1 MCLGPVSVDRRAF
14 KALCGG
20 VSLSGRSCVRC
31 GRVAVAVA
39 TALLLSPMFLV
50 CVRALTACYGFSLC
64 AWVGGVEAFVRLY
77 AMSKQQTTKVKSL
90 NRYSVQRIT
99 GQPESGAMYKSTSTA
114 SS

>member
-1 MCLGPVSVDRRAF
+1 
-14 KALCGG
+14 
-20 VSLSGRSCVRC
+20 
-31 GRVAVAVA
+31 VAVA

>member
-1 MCLGPVSVDRRAF
+1 
-14 KALCGG
+14 
-20 VSLSGRSCVRC
+20 
-31 GRVAVAVA
+31 VAVA

-90 NRYSVQRIT
+90 NRYSFATVYREAPGNRRAERCI
-99 GQPESGAMYKSTSTA
+99 
-114 SS
+114 